1 VIQATIWSDRQ
12 HCEAAVVAGLR
23 TVDAERLW
31 FVHDP
36 EQLIRLMNLS
46 EGMGVEWRRLEG
58 QTFPQLIHDPHG
70 REAKQIAC
78 ATSFK
83 AVLDALGSHSGADV
97 LLVDDDIVL
106 PAEAVAEFLGA
117 AKAVPADVVSGL
129 TRCNNGALPVYRFS
143 DQHRMTDAEIPA
155 APVLIDGCGTFC
167 MYLSAPVVAELHR
180 YWPAVTTKIGPA
192 VLRGHDLSF
201 CHWLKAQGF
210 KLALAPAVRCEHHV
224 QTESGVVVHRL

>member
-1 VIQATIWSDRQ
+1 VIQATIWSGRQ

-36 EQLIRLMNLS
+36 GQLIRLMNLS
-46 EGMGVEWRRLEG
+46 EGMGVEWRRLDG
-58 QTFPQLIHDPHG
+58 TTFPQLVNDPHG

-78 ATSFK
+78 ATAFK
-83 AVLDALGSHSGADV
+83 AVLDALASRGADSA

-106 PAEAVAEFLGA
+106 PEDSIAGLLGA
-117 AKAVPADVVSGL
+117 AKVIPADAVSSL

-155 APVLIDGCGTFC
+155 APALIDACGTFC
-167 MYLSAPVVAELHR
+167 MYLTAPVVAASR
-180 YWPAVTTKIGPA
+180 AYWPAVTTKLGSA

-201 CHWLKAQGF
+201 CHWLKTQGF

-224 QTESGVVVHRL
+224 QTESGVIVHRL